1 MESMKSYETLTS
13 AAQPTIA
20 PMEPVPRVVMLAAY
34 RFPHGDAM
42 SNRLLQLARSA
53 TPPGASTLIINDW
66 PGNDRQPES
75 VALPPE
81 LRLITLSAAGGGGRF
96 RRWAHRQSRPLRV
109 LRALRQAGIP
119 TGDLT
124 GVCIPLG
131 LWNLSTWTVLRLTL
145 RCPLTVDVLE
155 RHDPAQFR
163 HGRLAPYF
171 IRHRWHSF
179 LAARLADRVIAISTT
194 LQRRFARSDRATL
207 VVPPQVDCADYDQ
220 PAPSSLQG
228 GLRLLYAGTAGS
240 KDHLAGVL
248 EGIRRLPETDR
259 QRVRLTIAGMTQE
272 QATAVSDLDGKAV
285 ADLGDQLVFLGRVSR
300 DRVLAE
306 LRAAHFSVLIRPP
319 GGYAEAGFPSK
330 VPESL
335 AAGCPVLL
343 NHTSDLATYISDG
356 REGIVLAGP
365 GADDV
370 REGLRRA
377 LALDDAQWWQMSH
390 SARERASAFDYRAWA
405 PTVSAFVTGRATVR
419 SGQDHAGGQPAVAPR
434 RSGE

>member
-163 HGRLAPYF
+163 HGRLTPYF

-194 LQRRFARSDRATL
+194 LQRRFARPNRATL

-259 QRVRLTIAGMTQE
+259 RRVRLTIAGMTQE
-272 QATAVSDLDGKAV
+272 QATAVSDLDDKAV

-319 GGYAEAGFPSK
+319 GATRRRAFRRRFQRAWPPAARFYSTTPAIWRRTSAMAEKASCWRGRAPM
-330 VPESL
+330 
-335 AAGCPVLL
+335 
-343 NHTSDLATYISDG
+343 TSG
-356 REGIVLAGP
+356 RDSA
-365 GADDV
+365 
-370 REGLRRA
+370 RA